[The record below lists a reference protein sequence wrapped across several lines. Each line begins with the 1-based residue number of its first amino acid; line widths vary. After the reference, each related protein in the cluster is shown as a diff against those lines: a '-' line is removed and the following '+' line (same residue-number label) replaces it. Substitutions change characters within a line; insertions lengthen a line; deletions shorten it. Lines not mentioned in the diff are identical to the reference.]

1 MKNVKI
7 IADSG
12 CNVDLD
18 LANKYKI
25 RILPF
30 NIHFKDESYIDL
42 VDISRKEFFEKYK
55 ESNEKVKTST
65 PSIGNF
71 LEILQEEYYKG
82 YRNFIGFSM
91 TKKFSGMNQ
100 MMNLAK
106 EIFSTDKEDVKI
118 EIIDTDTATTAS
130 IYPIIKAAKL
140 SNEGYDFDYIVEKS
154 KESLKYC
161 NVSGVVNNFDAL
173 SRGGRL
179 PKTIAKLANLISFSP
194 ILCIEDGEIKI
205 IKKVK
210 GKKKSYKLFIEYLKD
225 LCKKYPSYHLII
237 GGGDSEK
244 EIEILKEGLKEEI
257 EKAEKFDVIDIT
269 PVIGVHLGNGVIVCS
284 VFPAD

>member
-12 CNVDLD
+12 CNIDLD
-18 LANKYKI
+18 LANKYEI

-42 VDISRKEFFEKYK
+42 IDISRKEFFKK
-55 ESNEKVKTST
+55 FKKSKDRVKTST

-71 LEILQEEYYKG
+71 LEILQEEYDKG
-82 YRNFIGFSM
+82 YTNFIGFSM

-100 MMNLAK
+100 MMHLAK
-106 EIFSTDKEDVKI
+106 EIFLADKEDVKI
-118 EIIDTDTATTAS
+118 EIIDTDTATTAA
-130 IYPIIKAAKL
+130 IYPIIKAAEL
-140 SNEGYDFDYIVEKS
+140 SKEGYDLDSIVEKT
-154 KESLKYC
+154 KENLKYC
-161 NVSGVVNNFDAL
+161 NVSGVVKNFDAL

-179 PKTIAKLANLISFSP
+179 PKTIGKLANLISFSP

-210 GKKKSYKLFIEYLKD
+210 GKKKSYKLFIEYLKE
-225 LCKKYPSYHLII
+225 LCEKYPSYHLII
-237 GGGDSEK
+237 GGGDSDK

-269 PVIGVHLGNGVIVCS
+269 PVIGVHLGNGVILCS

>member
-71 LEILQEEYYKG
+71 LEILQEEYDKG

-106 EIFSTDKEDVKI
+106 EIFSTDKED
-118 EIIDTDTATTAS
+118 
-130 IYPIIKAAKL
+130 
-140 SNEGYDFDYIVEKS
+140 DFNYIVEKS

-173 SRGGRL
+173 TRGGRL
-179 PKTIAKLANLISFSP
+179 PKAIAKLANLISFSP